1 MEKLGV
7 VWAALTLFS
16 LLWLRCSGSYSR
28 ELKTRELV
36 VFCCHVAVLH
46 VECSTAVYSCDYAT
60 V

>member
-28 ELKTRELV
+28 ELV